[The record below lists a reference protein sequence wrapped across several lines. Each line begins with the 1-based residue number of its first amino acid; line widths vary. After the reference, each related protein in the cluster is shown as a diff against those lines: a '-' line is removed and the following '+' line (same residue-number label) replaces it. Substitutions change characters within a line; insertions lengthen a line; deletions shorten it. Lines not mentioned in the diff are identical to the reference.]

1 MTIAED
7 MIDDAI
13 TDMFAPYDHVIDEMK
28 LNLPRCGHCDKQYHQ
43 MSLTTLYTEDE
54 SQHDTFCDECIK
66 ECAHELWV
74 AEDN

>member
-13 TDMFAPYDHVIDEMK
+13 TDMFAP
-28 LNLPRCGHCDKQYHQ
+28 CGHCDKQYHQ